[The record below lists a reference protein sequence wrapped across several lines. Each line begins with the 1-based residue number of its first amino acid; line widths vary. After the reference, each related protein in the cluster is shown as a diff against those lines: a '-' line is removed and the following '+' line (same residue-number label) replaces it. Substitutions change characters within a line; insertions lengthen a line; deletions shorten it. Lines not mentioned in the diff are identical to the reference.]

1 MLIRT
6 VLQFFGP
13 QGEKLEELT
22 IVDADTGLTPTA
34 EQIKEEASQEEP
46 ITVYLG
52 VIQIPVGI
60 NDSSGK
66 MIDVRHQEIRFP
78 IEASSRKEA
87 FEKYEQCAQ
96 NVVAELKKQQEE
108 RIAKSRASEI
118 LVPNAA
124 QADAINRMKL
134 VTE

>member
-13 QGEKLEELT
+13 QGEKLEELP
-22 IVDADTGLTPTA
+22 IVDAATGLTPTA
-34 EQIKEEASQEEP
+34 EQIKEEASQEAP

-60 NDSSGK
+60 KDSSGN

-108 RIAKSRASEI
+108 RVAKSRASEI